1 MRTQTLRT
9 RTLPVA
15 AGLAGALA
23 VAACS
28 AVSTSDQPTRAP
40 SAAASTPTAIGSA
53 GTAGTGPSGA
63 ARPATFRLPRSAC
76 DLADMAAVERLTGRS
91 PVAPRSVAMSAPKQ
105 GQTFLSCAF
114 TAGFVPV
121 GALTVGVRDAGRTG
135 VSAREELDDSVSA
148 SEYGRGASQDVTGLG
163 DAARYGTT
171 PSLAGITFATIWVV
185 EVRGTQVLDLS
196 VTSAAKTPSAARD
209 PLVAMARTALAGL

>member
-1 MRTQTLRT
+1 
-9 RTLPVA
+9 
-15 AGLAGALA
+15 
-23 VAACS
+23 
-28 AVSTSDQPTRAP
+28 
-40 SAAASTPTAIGSA
+40 
-53 GTAGTGPSGA
+53 
-63 ARPATFRLPRSAC
+63 
-76 DLADMAAVERLTGRS
+76 MAAVERLTGRS
-91 PVAPRSVAMSAPKQ
+91 SVAPRSVAMSAPKQ

-148 SEYGRGASQDVTGLG
+148 SEYGHGASQDVTDLG

-171 PSLAGITFATIWVV
+171 PSLAGTTFATIWVV

-196 VTSAAKTPSAARD
+196 VTSAAKTPAAARD
-209 PLVAMARTALAGL
+209 PLVAMARAALAGL